1 MTNNLGKNFANRAL
15 KKNNGTTTQRATTRA
30 RSKQTVSD
38 EDNYLLK
45 TTRKIKTD
53 DFIDVGGTKN
63 TTVKVP
69 QELHATM
76 LKIKEQTGIG
86 LGAQLLNALR
96 TDPESGA
103 IGNLTYDRPRRG
115 PGSAFEGHSV
125 FLRVPV
131 EEYMAIRELAYNQNL
146 PISQLFLNAW
156 RRQNNS

>member
-1 MTNNLGKNFANRAL
+1 
-15 KKNNGTTTQRATTRA
+15 
-30 RSKQTVSD
+30 
-38 EDNYLLK
+38 
-45 TTRKIKTD
+45 
-53 DFIDVGGTKN
+53 
-63 TTVKVP
+63 
-69 QELHATM
+69 M
-76 LKIKEQTGIG
+76 LEIKEQTGIG